1 MVESINVL
9 VPSTLKLPGILT
21 VSLESPKVKVPKLPF
36 NGILLRFEPVTTWD
50 EPLTTVPPN
59 KVSSDILPPND
70 TEVPLIVIVELD
82 NLPFIE
88 PAVNCELVIVPLKFE
103 VVYL

>member
-36 NGILLRFEPVTTWD
+36 NADFTFAAVTTWD
-50 EPLTTVPPN
+50 EPLTTPVPPN
-59 KVSSDILPPND
+59 KVSSVILPPND
-70 TEVPLIVIVELD
+70 TEVPLIVIDELA
-82 NLPFIE
+82 NLPFAIE
-88 PAVNCELVIVPLKFE
+88 PANCAFVIVPLKFD
-103 VVYL
+103 VA

>member
-36 NGILLRFEPVTTWD
+36 NVFYDLMWLLLEM
-50 EPLTTVPPN
+50 N
-59 KVSSDILPPND
+59 H
-70 TEVPLIVIVELD
+70 
-82 NLPFIE
+82 
-88 PAVNCELVIVPLKFE
+88 
-103 VVYL
+103 